1 MTVAAPAP
9 RPSGW
14 TARMPAYAK
23 VTALTAQTVF
33 TYRFNIAFELVGL
46 FLQIFLLKV
55 VWTAIY
61 ADRGSVEGADLAT
74 LLTYLT
80 IANLQIWVVWPETT
94 WLLQRKVR
102 EGKIAQDLARPIG
115 LIGQLLGHQFGSTL
129 VFLPIALV
137 ALPVA
142 FLVGVLGPP
151 ASIQAGI
158 LYVASVAL
166 AYGVVTW
173 IGLLMGMI
181 AFWTLETSGM
191 QAIYRFANLFF
202 AGGLVPLW
210 LFPGPLRAVAELL
223 PFQTQAHIPV
233 SIYIGRIV
241 GVDALR
247 GLAVQAIWVVLLGL
261 LVRVVWSRAMRRVV
275 IQDG

>member
-1 MTVAAPAP
+1 MSLA
-9 RPSGW
+9 
-14 TARMPAYAK
+14 AYAK
-23 VTALTAQTVF
+23 VATLTTQTVF
-33 TYRFNIAFELVGL
+33 SYRLNIAFELVGL
-46 FLQIFLLKV
+46 FLQIFLLKI

-61 ADRGSVEGADLAT
+61 ADRGSVEGTDLAT

-80 IANLQIWVVWPETT
+80 VANLQIWVVWPETT

-115 LIGQLLGHQFGSTL
+115 LIGQLLAHQVGSTL

-137 ALPVA
+137 ALPAA
-142 FLVGVLGPP
+142 FFVGVLRPP
-151 ASIQAGI
+151 ASIEAAI
-158 LYVASVAL
+158 LYLASVVL

-173 IGLLMGMI
+173 MGLLMGMI
-181 AFWTLETSGM
+181 AFWTLETSGL
-191 QAIYRFANLFF
+191 QAIYRFLNLFF

-210 LFPGPLRAVAELL
+210 LFPGPLRTLAELL
-223 PFQTQAHIPV
+223 PFQTQANIPV
-233 SIYIGRIV
+233 SIYVGRLA

-261 LVRVVWSRAMRRVV
+261 VARLVWSRAMRRVV
-275 IQDG
+275 IQGG